1 MQPIKRVIKVVLA
14 KLPENR
20 EFQVNAG
27 EGLYRDCEPG
37 KVDGSTTPPIDV
49 I

>member
-20 EFQVNAG
+20 EFRVNAG
-27 EGLYRDCEPG
+27 LER
-37 KVDGSTTPPIDV
+37 GSTETVSLEKLMGPPLHP
-49 I
+49 